1 MSDDRP
7 EPSATEVTDVDA
19 AKALADRERFAE
31 QLYHDIDPRLM
42 LLLIRVFGGKGEHT
56 DATIELTVVVDG
68 TIISGSV
75 VSEQAWARRQKDQ
88 IGTSSHLIVEALDSV
103 AEQELGAADEATV
116 SPLLQKPNRYIHFL
130 GPVLVSGGNR
140 IRMQATRVDLR
151 NVSAW
156 NIGHIPGD

>member
-7 EPSATEVTDVDA
+7 ELSATEVSDEDSGEVL
-19 AKALADRERFAE
+19 AKRERFAA
-31 QLYHDIDPRLM
+31 QLYDDIDPRLM
-42 LLLIRVFGGKGEHT
+42 LLLTRVFGLKGEHT

-103 AEQELGAADEATV
+103 HEQELGAADEAAAD
-116 SPLLQKPNRYIHFL
+116 PLLEKQNRYIHFL

-140 IRMQATRVDLR
+140 IHMQATRVDLR

-156 NIGHIPGD
+156 NIGHVPGD